1 MCVWTQRLPSS
12 VAVTPASHSTVT
24 EGPATVHTYCT
35 YQVLAYFPTLP
46 CAVHCM
52 INTSM
57 DIIIGHVTFIWNGR
71 KLPVACVRIVRVSVP
86 AYQNKTLQHCLPNTL
101 HHLASVYLVSIY
113 VLTVTLLLPLICIR
127 TPVFFLFL
135 QTLTSAPV
143 TTEGVG
149 RPVQTTTAVSNVPA
163 AMGSSWLPT
172 VSAAL
177 VSTHTHTHTQTS
189 NTNQYGIYGTLMTVA
204 LCVNCSQI

>member
-1 MCVWTQRLPSS
+1 M
-12 VAVTPASHSTVT
+12 
-24 EGPATVHTYCT
+24 
-35 YQVLAYFPTLP
+35 
-46 CAVHCM
+46 
-52 INTSM
+52 
-57 DIIIGHVTFIWNGR
+57 
-71 KLPVACVRIVRVSVP
+71 
-86 AYQNKTLQHCLPNTL
+86 
-101 HHLASVYLVSIY
+101 SIY

-143 TTEGVG
+143 TAEGVG

>member
-1 MCVWTQRLPSS
+1 MDTD
-12 VAVTPASHSTVT
+12 ASFECRCNAGFTLNSNGRTCD
-24 EGPATVHTYCT
+24 GTYCT

-46 CAVHCM
+46 RAVHCM

-57 DIIIGHVTFIWNGR
+57 DIIIAHVTFIWNGR

-149 RPVQTTTAVSNVPA
+149 RPVQTMTAVSNVPA
-163 AMGSSWLPT
+163 AMGTSWLPT

-189 NTNQYGIYGTLMTVA
+189 NTNQCGIYGTLMTVA